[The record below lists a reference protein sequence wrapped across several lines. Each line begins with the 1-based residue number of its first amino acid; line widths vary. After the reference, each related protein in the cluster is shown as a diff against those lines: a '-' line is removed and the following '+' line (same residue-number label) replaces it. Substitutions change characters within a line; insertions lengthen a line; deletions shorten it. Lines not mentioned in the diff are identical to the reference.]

1 MLLREDSHMAEKLGH
16 PIKVLHV
23 VTRMNTGGVAV
34 LLDDLMSSFDPRLVE
49 ATLITGSCDETEED
63 YLSVHKSKYRLIR
76 VACLQKKFNL
86 QKDIQA
92 FLEIR
97 RLIKSLH
104 TDVVHTHTSKAGFL
118 GRLAASTM
126 KSKPVRI
133 HTFHGHLLTGY
144 FSSWKTKLVYT
155 IEKFLEIFTD
165 SFVAMGSQVRNDL
178 ESIGLGKR
186 AKFNV
191 FFPGLPRRFFEP
203 KPIARQELGLKENG
217 TYILFVGRMTA
228 IKRPDRLL
236 DSIKELVKRKVDI
249 QVLAAGDGELLAGLR
264 DQAAEADLPITFLGW
279 RSDIPKLIAASDIA
293 ILTSDNEAVPL
304 TLIEASMA
312 GLPLVSTNV
321 GSVSD
326 VLVNDL
332 NGYLVDS
339 EPAALADALQK
350 LAIDPVLR
358 EIMGK
363 AGRERATR
371 YFSLEKMC
379 ADHTELYQL
388 LHR

>member
-1 MLLREDSHMAEKLGH
+1 MAEKPSR

-34 LLDDLMSSFDPRLVE
+34 LLDDLMSTFNPLLVE
-49 ATLITGSCDETEED
+49 ATLLSGSCDETEED
-63 YLSVHKSKYRLIR
+63 YLSIHKAKYRLIR
-76 VACLQKKFNL
+76 VAHLQKKFNL
-86 QKDIQA
+86 QRDLQA
-92 FLEIR
+92 FFEIR
-97 RLIKSLH
+97 RTIRTLEI
-104 TDVVHTHTSKAGFL
+104 DVVHTHTSKAGL
-118 GRLAASTM
+118 IGRLAASTV
-126 KSKPVRI
+126 KPKPVRV

-144 FSSWKTKLVYT
+144 FSSWKTKLVYS
-155 IEKFLEIFTD
+155 IEKFLELFTD
-165 SFVAMGSQVRNDL
+165 AFVAMGSQVRKDL

-186 AKFNV
+186 ANFRV
-191 FFPGLPRRFFEP
+191 FFPGLPSRVFEP
-203 KPIARQELGLKENG
+203 KTIARRELGLSENE
-217 TYILFVGRMTA
+217 TYILYVGRMTA

-236 DSIKELVKRKVDI
+236 DAIEELVMRKVDI
-249 QVLAAGDGELLAGLR
+249 QVLAAGDGELLSGLR
-264 DQAAEADLPITFLGW
+264 DRATYAGLPITFLGW

-312 GLPLVSTNV
+312 GVPLVSTNV

-326 VLVNDL
+326 VLVNEV
-332 NGYLVDS
+332 NGYLADS
-339 EPAALADALQK
+339 EPAALADAVQK

-358 EIMGK
+358 GIMGD

-379 ADHTELYQL
+379 ADHTELYQR

>member
-1 MLLREDSHMAEKLGH
+1 MAEKLVR

-49 ATLITGSCDETEED
+49 ATLLTGSCDETEED
-63 YLSVHKSKYRLIR
+63 YLSVRKQNYRLVR
-76 VACLQKKFNL
+76 VACLQKKFNP

-97 RLIKSLH
+97 RLIKSFH
-104 TDVVHTHTSKAGFL
+104 IDVVHTHTSKAGFL
-118 GRLAASTM
+118 GRLAASTV
-126 KSKPVRI
+126 KPKPVRV

-144 FSSWKTKLVYT
+144 FSSWKTKVVYS

-191 FFPGLPRRFFEP
+191 FFPGLPSRVFEP

-228 IKRPDRLL
+228 IKRPERLL
-236 DSIKELVKRKVDI
+236 DSIEELVNRKVNV

-264 DQAAEADLPITFLGW
+264 DQAAQADLPITFLGW

-339 EPAALADALQK
+339 EPAALADAVQK

-358 EIMGK
+358 GIMGG

-379 ADHTELYQL
+379 ADHTELYQH

>member
-1 MLLREDSHMAEKLGH
+1 MAKQPGR
-16 PIKVLHV
+16 PIKVLHI

-34 LLDDLMSSFDPRLVE
+34 LLDDLMSSFDSHLVD
-49 ATLITGSCDETEED
+49 ATLVTGSCDESEED
-63 YLSVHKSKYRLIR
+63 YLSTRKPDYRLIR
-76 VACLQKKFNL
+76 IAYLQKRFSL
-86 QKDIQA
+86 QKDIKA
-92 FLEIR
+92 FFEIR
-97 RLIKSLH
+97 RTIRSLKI
-104 TDVVHTHTSKAGFL
+104 DVVHTHTSKAGL
-118 GRLAASTM
+118 IGRLAASTVRP
-126 KSKPVRI
+126 KPMRV

-144 FSSWKTKLVYT
+144 FSSWKTKLIYS
-155 IEKFLEIFTD
+155 IEKFLELFTD
-165 SFVAMGSQVRNDL
+165 DFVAMGSQVKKDL

-186 AKFNV
+186 VNFSV
-191 FFPGLPRRFFEP
+191 FFPGLPSRVFE
-203 KPIARQELGLKENG
+203 KKSIARTDLGLSENE

-236 DSIKELVKRKVDI
+236 DSIEELVKRKVDI
-249 QVLAAGDGELLAGLR
+249 RVLAAGDGELLPGLR
-264 DQAAEADLPITFLGW
+264 DRAVGASLPITFLGW

-312 GLPLVSTNV
+312 GVPLVSTNV

-326 VLVNDL
+326 VLINDL

-363 AGRERATR
+363 AGRERTSR

-379 ADHTELYQL
+379 EDHTELYQL

>member
-1 MLLREDSHMAEKLGH
+1 MLLREDNHMAEKLGR
-16 PIKVLHV
+16 PVKVLHV

-49 ATLITGSCDETEED
+49 ATLLTGSCDETEED
-63 YLSVHKSKYRLIR
+63 YLSVRKQSYRLIR
-76 VACLQKKFNL
+76 VACLQKKFNP

-97 RLIKSLH
+97 RLIKSLYI
-104 TDVVHTHTSKAGFL
+104 DVVHTHTSKAGFL
-118 GRLAASTM
+118 GRLAASTV
-126 KSKPVRI
+126 KPRSVRV

-144 FSSWKTKLVYT
+144 FSSWKTRLVYS
-155 IEKFLEIFTD
+155 IEKFLELFTD
-165 SFVAMGSQVRNDL
+165 SFVAMGSQVRKDL

-186 AKFNV
+186 AKFKV
-191 FFPGLPRRFFEP
+191 FFPGLPSRVFEP
-203 KPIARQELGLKENG
+203 KLIARKELGFAENG
-217 TYILFVGRMTA
+217 TYVLFVGRMTA

-236 DSIKELVKRKVDI
+236 DSIKELVERKVDI
-249 QVLAAGDGELLAGLR
+249 QVLAAGDGELLASLR
-264 DQAAEADLPITFLGW
+264 DRAVQEDLPIVFLGW
-279 RSDIPKLIAASDIA
+279 RSDISKLISASDIA

-363 AGRERATR
+363 AGRERTSR

>member
-1 MLLREDSHMAEKLGH
+1 MAEKLGR
-16 PIKVLHV
+16 PVKVLHV

-49 ATLITGSCDETEED
+49 ATLLTGSCDETEED
-63 YLSVHKSKYRLIR
+63 YLSVRKQSYRLIR
-76 VACLQKKFNL
+76 VACLQKKFNP

-97 RLIKSLH
+97 RLIKSLYI
-104 TDVVHTHTSKAGFL
+104 DVVHTHTSKAGFL
-118 GRLAASTM
+118 GRLAASTV
-126 KSKPVRI
+126 KPRSVRV

-144 FSSWKTKLVYT
+144 FSSWKTRLVYS
-155 IEKFLEIFTD
+155 IEKFLELFTD
-165 SFVAMGSQVRNDL
+165 SFVAMGSQVRKDL

-186 AKFNV
+186 AKFKV
-191 FFPGLPRRFFEP
+191 FFPGLPSRVFEP
-203 KPIARQELGLKENG
+203 KLIARKELGFAENG
-217 TYILFVGRMTA
+217 TYVLFVGRMTA

-236 DSIKELVKRKVDI
+236 DSIKELVERKVDI
-249 QVLAAGDGELLAGLR
+249 QVLAAGDGELLASLR
-264 DQAAEADLPITFLGW
+264 DRAVQEDLPIVFLGW
-279 RSDIPKLIAASDIA
+279 RSDISKLISASDIA

-363 AGRERATR
+363 AGRERASR

>member
-1 MLLREDSHMAEKLGH
+1 MAEKLGR
-16 PIKVLHV
+16 PIKVLHI

-34 LLDDLMSSFDPRLVE
+34 LLDDLMSSFDPLLVE

-63 YLSVHKSKYRLIR
+63 YLSIRKPSYPLIR
-76 VACLQKKFNL
+76 VASLQKEFNL
-86 QKDIQA
+86 KKDLQA
-92 FLEIR
+92 FFEIR
-97 RLIKSLH
+97 RLIKSLGV
-104 TDVVHTHTSKAGFL
+104 DVVHTHTSKAGL
-118 GRLAASTM
+118 IGRLAASTV
-126 KSKPVRI
+126 KPKPMRA

-144 FSSWKTKLVYT
+144 FSTWKTKLVYL
-155 IEKFLEIFTD
+155 IEKFLELFTD
-165 SFVAMGSQVRNDL
+165 AFVAMGTQVSNDL
-178 ESIGLGKR
+178 KSVGLGKR
-186 AKFNV
+186 VKFRV
-191 FFPGLPRRFFEP
+191 FFPGLSSKVFKSKTVVR
-203 KPIARQELGLKENG
+203 KELALEENE

-236 DSIKELVKRKVDI
+236 DSIDELVKRKVKI
-249 QVLAAGDGELLAGLR
+249 RVLAAGDGELLDALR
-264 DQAAEADLPITFLGW
+264 ERATRSGLPITFLGW
-279 RSDIPKLIAASDIA
+279 RSDIQNLIAASDIA
-293 ILTSDNEAVPL
+293 VLTSDNEAVPL

-326 VLVNDL
+326 VLVNEV

-358 EIMGK
+358 RIMGD
-363 AGRERATR
+363 AGRERTSR

>member
-1 MLLREDSHMAEKLGH
+1 MAEKPGR

-34 LLDDLMSSFDPRLVE
+34 LLDDLMSCFDPHLVE

-63 YLSVHKSKYRLIR
+63 YLSIREPSYRFIR
-76 VACLQKKFNL
+76 VVHLQKKFNL
-86 QKDIQA
+86 QRDLQA
-92 FLEIR
+92 FFEIR
-97 RLIKSLH
+97 RSIRSLKI
-104 TDVVHTHTSKAGFL
+104 DVVHTHTSKAGL
-118 GRLAASTM
+118 IGRLAASTV
-126 KSKPVRI
+126 KPKPVRV

-144 FSSWKTKLVYT
+144 FSSWKTKLVYS
-155 IEKFLEIFTD
+155 IERFLELFTD
-165 SFVAMGSQVRNDL
+165 AFVAMGSQVKKDL
-178 ESIGLGKR
+178 ESVGLGMR
-186 AKFNV
+186 INFSV
-191 FFPGLPRRFFEP
+191 FFPGLPSRVFEP
-203 KPIARQELGLKENG
+203 KTQARRELALSENE

-236 DSIKELVKRKVDI
+236 DSIEELVERKVDI
-249 QVLAAGDGELLAGLR
+249 QVLAAGDGELLEGLR
-264 DQAAEADLPITFLGW
+264 DRAASAGLPITFLGW
-279 RSDIPKLIAASDIA
+279 RSDIPELIAASDIA

-326 VLVNDL
+326 VLVNEV

-358 EIMGK
+358 QIMGD
-363 AGRERATR
+363 AGRERTSR
-371 YFSLEKMC
+371 YLSLEKIC
-379 ADHTELYQL
+379 TDNTELYQL

>member
-1 MLLREDSHMAEKLGH
+1 MAEKLGR

-34 LLDDLMSSFDPRLVE
+34 LLDDLMSSLDPRLVE
-49 ATLITGSCDETEED
+49 ATLLTGSCDETEED
-63 YLSVHKSKYRLIR
+63 YLSVRKQSYRLIR
-76 VACLQKKFNL
+76 VASLQKKFNL

-97 RLIKSLH
+97 RLIESLH
-104 TDVVHTHTSKAGFL
+104 IDVVHTHTSKAGFL
-118 GRLAASTM
+118 GRLAASTV
-126 KSKPVRI
+126 KPKPVRV

-144 FSSWKTKLVYT
+144 FSTWKTKVVYS

-186 AKFNV
+186 VKFNV
-191 FFPGLPRRFFEP
+191 FFPGLPSRVFEP
-203 KPIARQELGLKENG
+203 KSTARQELGLEEIG
-217 TYILFVGRMTA
+217 TYVLFVGRMTA

-236 DSIKELVKRKVDI
+236 DSIIELVKRKVDI

-264 DQAAEADLPITFLGW
+264 AQAAEADLPITFLGW

-379 ADHTELYQL
+379 ADHTELYKL

>member
-1 MLLREDSHMAEKLGH
+1 MAEKLGR

-34 LLDDLMSSFDPRLVE
+34 LLDDLMSSFDPHLIE
-49 ATLITGSCDETEED
+49 ATLLTGACDKTEED
-63 YLSVHKSKYRLIR
+63 YLSFHKPTYRLAR
-76 VACLQKKFNL
+76 VACLRKKFNP

-92 FLEIR
+92 FIEIR
-97 RLIKSLH
+97 RSIRNLEI
-104 TDVVHTHTSKAGFL
+104 DVVHTHTSKAGL
-118 GRLAASTM
+118 IGRLAASTVNP
-126 KSKPVRI
+126 KPVRV

-144 FSSWKTKLVYT
+144 FSSWKTKLVYS
-155 IEKFLEIFTD
+155 IEKFLELFTD
-165 SFVAMGSQVRNDL
+165 AFVAMGSQVRKDL

-186 AKFNV
+186 VNFRV
-191 FFPGLPRRFFEP
+191 FFPGLPNRVFEP
-203 KPIARQELGLKENG
+203 KTIARRELGLSENK

-236 DSIKELVKRKVDI
+236 DSIEELVKRKVNI

-264 DQAAEADLPITFLGW
+264 DRAAGVGLPITFLGW

-312 GLPLVSTNV
+312 GVPLVSTNV

-332 NGYLVDS
+332 NGYLVDT
-339 EPAALADALQK
+339 EPAALADALQR

-358 EIMGK
+358 QIMGT
-363 AGRERATR
+363 AGRERAVR
-371 YFSLEKMC
+371 YFSLEKMSQ
-379 ADHTELYQL
+379 DHTELYQL

>member
-1 MLLREDSHMAEKLGH
+1 MAEKSGR

-34 LLDDLMSSFDPRLVE
+34 LLDDLMSSFDPQIVE
-49 ATLITGSCDETEED
+49 ATLLTGSCDESEED
-63 YLSVHKSKYRLIR
+63 YLSIHKPGYRLIR
-76 VACLQKKFNL
+76 VARLQKKFNL
-86 QKDIQA
+86 LKDVLA
-92 FLEIR
+92 FFEIR
-97 RLIKSLH
+97 RLIKSLNV
-104 TDVVHTHTSKAGFL
+104 DVVHTHTSKAGIL
-118 GRLAASTM
+118 GRLAASTV
-126 KSKPVRI
+126 KAKPIRV

-144 FSSWKTKLVYT
+144 FSMWRTNLIYS
-155 IEKFLEIFTD
+155 IEKFLEGFTD
-165 SFVAMGSQVRNDL
+165 SFVAMGGQVKKDL
-178 ESIGLGKR
+178 NSIGLGER
-186 AKFNV
+186 VKFNV
-191 FFPGLPRRFFEP
+191 FFPGLPSKVFIS
-203 KPIARQELGLKENG
+203 KSIARKELGLEENE
-217 TYILFVGRMTA
+217 TYILFVGRMVA

-236 DSIKELVKRKVDI
+236 DSIEELVKRKVHI
-249 QVLAAGDGELLAGLR
+249 HVLAAGDGELLAALR
-264 DQAAEADLPITFLGW
+264 ERAKRSGLPITFLGW
-279 RSDIPKLIAASDIA
+279 RSDIPNLIAASDIA
-293 ILTSDNEAVPL
+293 LLTSDNEAVPL

-326 VLVNDL
+326 VLVNEV

-339 EPAALADALQK
+339 EPATLADALQK

-363 AGRERATR
+363 AGRERASR

>member
-1 MLLREDSHMAEKLGH
+1 MAEKLGH
-16 PIKVLHV
+16 PIKVLHI

-34 LLDDLMSSFDPRLVE
+34 LLDDLMSSFDPLLVE

-63 YLSVHKSKYRLIR
+63 YLSIRKPSYPLIR
-76 VACLQKKFNL
+76 VASLQKEFNL
-86 QKDIQA
+86 KKDLQA
-92 FLEIR
+92 FFEIR
-97 RLIKSLH
+97 RLIKSLSV
-104 TDVVHTHTSKAGFL
+104 DVVHTHTSKAGL
-118 GRLAASTM
+118 IGRLAASTV
-126 KSKPVRI
+126 KPKPMRV

-144 FSSWKTKLVYT
+144 FSTWKTKLVYL
-155 IEKFLEIFTD
+155 IEKFLELFTD
-165 SFVAMGSQVRNDL
+165 AFVAMGTQVSNDL
-178 ESIGLGKR
+178 KSVGLGKR
-186 AKFNV
+186 VKFRV
-191 FFPGLPRRFFEP
+191 FFPGLSSKVFKSKTVVR
-203 KPIARQELGLKENG
+203 KELALEENE

-236 DSIKELVKRKVDI
+236 DSIDELVKRKVKI
-249 QVLAAGDGELLAGLR
+249 RVLAAGDGELLDALR
-264 DQAAEADLPITFLGW
+264 ERATRSELPITFLGW
-279 RSDIPKLIAASDIA
+279 RSDIQNLIAASDIA
-293 ILTSDNEAVPL
+293 VLTSDNEAVPL

-326 VLVNDL
+326 VLVNEV

-358 EIMGK
+358 QIMGD
-363 AGRERATR
+363 AGRERTSR

>member
-1 MLLREDSHMAEKLGH
+1 MAEKWGR

-34 LLDDLMSSFDPRLVE
+34 LLDDLMSSFDPHCIE
-49 ATLITGSCDETEED
+49 ATLVAGSCDETEED
-63 YLSVHKSKYRLIR
+63 YPSTKKLSYRLIR

-86 QKDIQA
+86 KRDIQA

-97 RLIKSLH
+97 RLIKSLQV
-104 TDVVHTHTSKAGFL
+104 DVVHTHTSKAGVL
-118 GRLAASTM
+118 GRFAASTV
-126 KSKPVRI
+126 KPKPMRV

-144 FSSWKTKLVYT
+144 FSSWKTKLVYS
-155 IEKFLEIFTD
+155 IERLFELFTD

-178 ESIGLGKR
+178 ELIGLGKR

-191 FFPGLPRRFFEP
+191 FFPGLPSKVFEP
-203 KPIARQELGLKENG
+203 KSIARQELGLTENG

-249 QVLAAGDGELLAGLR
+249 QVLAAGDGELLADLR
-264 DQAAEADLPITFLGW
+264 DQSAEADLPIAFLGW
-279 RSDIPKLIAASDIA
+279 RSDIPRLIAASDIA

-312 GLPLVSTNV
+312 GVPLVSTNV

-326 VLVNDL
+326 VLVHEV

-339 EPAALADALQK
+339 EPGALADAVQK

>member
-1 MLLREDSHMAEKLGH
+1 MAEKLGR

-49 ATLITGSCDETEED
+49 ATLLTGSCDETEED
-63 YLSVHKSKYRLIR
+63 YLSVRKQSYRLIR

-86 QKDIQA
+86 QKDFQA

-97 RLIKSLH
+97 RSITSLDI
-104 TDVVHTHTSKAGFL
+104 DVVHTHTSKAGFL
-118 GRLAASTM
+118 GRLAASTV
-126 KSKPVRI
+126 KPRPVRV

-144 FSSWKTKLVYT
+144 FSSWKTKLVYS
-155 IEKFLEIFTD
+155 IEKFLELFTD
-165 SFVAMGSQVRNDL
+165 SFVAMGSQVRKDL

-186 AKFNV
+186 AKFKV
-191 FFPGLPRRFFEP
+191 FFPGLPSRVFEP
-203 KPIARQELGLKENG
+203 KSIARQEIGLKENG

-236 DSIKELVKRKVDI
+236 DAIKELVKRKVDI

-279 RSDIPKLIAASDIA
+279 RSDIPKLIAVSDIA

-363 AGRERATR
+363 AGRERASR

-379 ADHTELYQL
+379 SDHTELYQL

>member
-1 MLLREDSHMAEKLGH
+1 MAESRDR

-34 LLDDLMSSFDPRLVE
+34 LLDDLMSSFDVHLVE
-49 ATLITGSCDETEED
+49 ATLVTGFCDETEED
-63 YLSVHKSKYRLIR
+63 YLEIRKPSYRLIR
-76 VACLQKKFNL
+76 LACLQKKFNL
-86 QKDIQA
+86 KKDFQA
-92 FLEIR
+92 FFEIR
-97 RLIKSLH
+97 RLIISLEI
-104 TDVVHTHTSKAGFL
+104 DVVHTHTSMAGLL
-118 GRLAASTM
+118 GRLAASTV
-126 KSKPVRI
+126 KPKPLRV

-144 FSSWKTKLVYT
+144 FSSWKTKFVYS
-155 IEKFLEIFTD
+155 IEKFLELFTD
-165 SFVAMGSQVRNDL
+165 SFVAMGSQVKNDL
-178 ESIGLGKR
+178 ESIGLGK
-186 AKFNV
+186 KVSFNV
-191 FFPGLPRRFFEP
+191 FFPGLPSRVFET
-203 KPIARQELGLKENG
+203 KSIARKELALAESA
-217 TYILFVGRMTA
+217 TYILFVGRMTG

-236 DSIKELVKRKVDI
+236 DAIEELANRKVNI
-249 QVLAAGDGELLAGLR
+249 KVLAAGDGELLSALR
-264 DQAAEADLPITFLGW
+264 ERASKANLPIAFLGW
-279 RSDIPKLIAASDIA
+279 RSDIPTLIAASDIA

-326 VLVNDL
+326 VVKHEV

-363 AGRERATR
+363 AGRERAVR

-379 ADHTELYQL
+379 ADHTDLYQL

>member
-1 MLLREDSHMAEKLGH
+1 MAEKLGH

-63 YLSVHKSKYRLIR
+63 YLSVHKPSYRLIR
-76 VACLQKKFNL
+76 VARLQKKFNL
-86 QKDIQA
+86 HNDIQA

-104 TDVVHTHTSKAGFL
+104 IDVVHTHTSKAGFL

-126 KSKPVRI
+126 KPKPVRI

-191 FFPGLPRRFFEP
+191 FFPGLPSRVFEP
-203 KPIARQELGLKENG
+203 KSIARQEIGLKENG

-236 DSIKELVKRKVDI
+236 DSIKELVKRKVDL

-332 NGYLVDS
+332 NGYLVDT
-339 EPAALADALQK
+339 EPVALADALQK

-358 EIMGK
+358 QIMGD
-363 AGRERATR
+363 AGRERTSR

-379 ADHTELYQL
+379 SDHTELYQL

>member
-1 MLLREDSHMAEKLGH
+1 
-16 PIKVLHV
+16 
-23 VTRMNTGGVAV
+23 
-34 LLDDLMSSFDPRLVE
+34 
-49 ATLITGSCDETEED
+49 
-63 YLSVHKSKYRLIR
+63 
-76 VACLQKKFNL
+76 
-86 QKDIQA
+86 
-92 FLEIR
+92 
-97 RLIKSLH
+97 
-104 TDVVHTHTSKAGFL
+104 
-118 GRLAASTM
+118 M
-126 KSKPVRI
+126 KSKPVRV

-155 IEKFLEIFTD
+155 IEKFLELFTD

-186 AKFNV
+186 AEFNV
-191 FFPGLPRRFFEP
+191 FFPGLPSRFFEP
-203 KPIARQELGLKENG
+203 KPIARQGLGLKENG
-217 TYILFVGRMTA
+217 TYILFVGRMTE

-326 VLVNDL
+326 VLINDL

-363 AGRERATR
+363 AGRERASR

>member
-1 MLLREDSHMAEKLGH
+1 MAEKLGR

-34 LLDDLMSSFDPRLVE
+34 LLDDLMTSFDPRLVE

-63 YLSVHKSKYRLIR
+63 YLFVRKPNYRLIR
-76 VACLQKKFNL
+76 VTYLRKKFNL

-97 RLIKSLH
+97 RLIKSIQI
-104 TDVVHTHTSKAGFL
+104 DVIHTHTSKAGLL
-118 GRLAASTM
+118 GRLAASTVHPR
-126 KSKPVRI
+126 PVRV

-144 FSSWKTKLVYT
+144 FSSWKTKLVYS
-155 IEKFLEIFTD
+155 IEKFLELFTD
-165 SFVAMGSQVRNDL
+165 SFVAMGSQVRHDL
-178 ESIGLGKR
+178 ESIGLGRR

-191 FFPGLPRRFFEP
+191 FFPGLPSRVFEP
-203 KPIARQELGLKENG
+203 KSIARKGLGLEEKV
-217 TYILFVGRMTA
+217 TYVLFVGRMTA

-236 DSIKELVKRKVDI
+236 DSIKDLVGRKVDI

-264 DQAAEADLPITFLGW
+264 DQVAEADLPITFLGW
-279 RSDIPKLIAASDIA
+279 RSDISKLIAASDIA

-326 VLVNDL
+326 VLIDNL

>member
-1 MLLREDSHMAEKLGH
+1 
-16 PIKVLHV
+16 
-23 VTRMNTGGVAV
+23 MNTGGVAV
-34 LLDDLMSSFDPRLVE
+34 LLDDLMSSFDSHLVD
-49 ATLITGSCDETEED
+49 ATLVTGSCDESEED
-63 YLSVHKSKYRLIR
+63 YLSTRKPDYRLIR
-76 VACLQKKFNL
+76 SAYLQKRFSL
-86 QKDIQA
+86 QKDIKA
-92 FLEIR
+92 FFEIR
-97 RLIKSLH
+97 RTIRSLKI
-104 TDVVHTHTSKAGFL
+104 DVVHTHTSKAGL
-118 GRLAASTM
+118 IGRLAASTVRP
-126 KSKPVRI
+126 KPMRV

-144 FSSWKTKLVYT
+144 FSSWKTKLIYS
-155 IEKFLEIFTD
+155 IEKFLELFTD
-165 SFVAMGSQVRNDL
+165 DFVAMGSQVKKDL

-186 AKFNV
+186 VNFSV
-191 FFPGLPRRFFEP
+191 FFPGLPSRVFE
-203 KPIARQELGLKENG
+203 KKSIARTDLGLSENE

-236 DSIKELVKRKVDI
+236 DSIEELVKRKVDI
-249 QVLAAGDGELLAGLR
+249 RVLAAGDGELLPGLR
-264 DQAAEADLPITFLGW
+264 DRAVGASLPITFLGW

-293 ILTSDNEAVPL
+293 ILTSDNEAAPL

-312 GLPLVSTNV
+312 GVPLVSTNV

-326 VLVNDL
+326 VLINDL

-363 AGRERATR
+363 AGRERTSR

>member
-1 MLLREDSHMAEKLGH
+1 MAKQPGR

-34 LLDDLMSSFDPRLVE
+34 LLDDLMSSFDSHLVD
-49 ATLITGSCDETEED
+49 ATLVTGSCDESEED
-63 YLSVHKSKYRLIR
+63 YLSTRKPGYRLIR
-76 VACLQKKFNL
+76 IAYLQKKFSL
-86 QKDIQA
+86 QKDIKA
-92 FLEIR
+92 FFEIR
-97 RLIKSLH
+97 RTIRSLKI
-104 TDVVHTHTSKAGFL
+104 DVVHTHTSKAGL
-118 GRLAASTM
+118 IGRLAASTVRP
-126 KSKPVRI
+126 KPMRV

-144 FSSWKTKLVYT
+144 FSSWKTKLIYS
-155 IEKFLEIFTD
+155 IEKFFELFTD
-165 SFVAMGSQVRNDL
+165 DFVAMGSQVKKDL

-186 AKFNV
+186 VNFSV
-191 FFPGLPRRFFEP
+191 FFPGLPSRVFE
-203 KPIARQELGLKENG
+203 KKSIARTDLGLSENE

-236 DSIKELVKRKVDI
+236 DSIEELVKRKVDI
-249 QVLAAGDGELLAGLR
+249 RVLAAGDGELLPGLR
-264 DQAAEADLPITFLGW
+264 DRAIGASLPITFLGW
-279 RSDIPKLIAASDIA
+279 RSDIPKLITASDIA

-312 GLPLVSTNV
+312 GVPLVSTNV

-326 VLVNDL
+326 VLINDL

-363 AGRERATR
+363 AGRERTSR

>member
-1 MLLREDSHMAEKLGH
+1 MAEKLGR

-34 LLDDLMSSFDPRLVE
+34 LLDDLMSSFNPHLVE
-49 ATLITGSCDETEED
+49 ATLLTGSCDETEED
-63 YLSVHKSKYRLIR
+63 YLSIHKARYRLIR
-76 VACLQKKFNL
+76 VAHLQKKISL
-86 QKDIQA
+86 QRDLQA
-92 FLEIR
+92 FFEIR
-97 RLIKSLH
+97 RLIRNFNI
-104 TDVVHTHTSKAGFL
+104 DVVHTHTSKAGL
-118 GRLAASTM
+118 IGRLAASTV
-126 KSKPVRI
+126 KPKPVRV

-144 FSSWKTKLVYT
+144 FSSWKTKLVYS
-155 IEKFLEIFTD
+155 IEKFLELFTD
-165 SFVAMGSQVRNDL
+165 AFVAMGSQVRKDL
-178 ESIGLGKR
+178 ESIGLGKKAR
-186 AKFNV
+186 FSV
-191 FFPGLPRRFFEP
+191 FFPGLPSRVFEP
-203 KPIARQELGLKENG
+203 ITIARRELGLSENE
-217 TYILFVGRMTA
+217 TYILYVGRMTA

-236 DSIKELVKRKVDI
+236 DAIEELVMRKVDI

-264 DQAAEADLPITFLGW
+264 DRAAGACLPITFLGW

-312 GLPLVSTNV
+312 GVPLVSTNV

-332 NGYLVDS
+332 NGYLVNS

-358 EIMGK
+358 GIMGG

-379 ADHTELYQL
+379 ADHTELYQH

>member
-1 MLLREDSHMAEKLGH
+1 MAEKLRR

-34 LLDDLMSSFDPRLVE
+34 LLDDLMSSFDPQLVE
-49 ATLITGSCDETEED
+49 ATLLTGSCDESEED
-63 YLSVHKSKYRLIR
+63 YLSIHKPSYLLIR
-76 VACLQKKFNL
+76 VAHLQKKFNL
-86 QKDIQA
+86 QRDLQA
-92 FLEIR
+92 FFEIR
-97 RLIKSLH
+97 RSIRNLEI
-104 TDVVHTHTSKAGFL
+104 DVVHTHTSKAGL
-118 GRLAASTM
+118 IGRLAASTV
-126 KSKPVRI
+126 KPKPVRV

-144 FSSWKTKLVYT
+144 FSSWKTKLVYL
-155 IEKFLEIFTD
+155 IEKFLELFTD
-165 SFVAMGSQVRNDL
+165 SFVAMGSQVRKDL

-186 AKFNV
+186 VNFTV
-191 FFPGLPRRFFEP
+191 FFPGLPSRIFEP
-203 KPIARQELGLKENG
+203 KTIARRELGLSENE

-236 DSIKELVKRKVDI
+236 DSIEELVKRKVDI

-264 DQAAEADLPITFLGW
+264 DRATGAGLPITFLGW

-312 GLPLVSTNV
+312 GVPLVSTNV

-339 EPAALADALQK
+339 DPAALADALQK

-358 EIMGK
+358 GIMGT
-363 AGRERATR
+363 AGRERAVR
-371 YFSLEKMC
+371 YFSLEKMSQ
-379 ADHTELYQL
+379 DHTELYQL

>member
-1 MLLREDSHMAEKLGH
+1 MAENLGR

-34 LLDDLMSSFDPRLVE
+34 LLDDLMSSFNPHLIE
-49 ATLITGSCDETEED
+49 ATLLTGSCDETEED
-63 YLSVHKSKYRLIR
+63 YLSIRKPSYRLIR
-76 VACLQKKFNL
+76 VARLQKKFNPK
-86 QKDIQA
+86 KDLQA
-92 FLEIR
+92 FFEIR
-97 RLIKSLH
+97 RSIKSLRI
-104 TDVVHTHTSKAGFL
+104 DVVHTHTSKAGLL
-118 GRLAASTM
+118 GRLAASTV
-126 KSKPVRI
+126 KPKPVRV

-144 FSSWKTKLVYT
+144 FSSWKTKLVYS
-155 IEKFLEIFTD
+155 IEKFLELFTD
-165 SFVAMGSQVRNDL
+165 SFVAMGSQVCNDL
-178 ESIGLGKR
+178 KSIGLGKR
-186 AKFNV
+186 VNFKV
-191 FFPGLPRRFFEP
+191 FFPGLPSRAFES
-203 KPIARQELGLKENG
+203 KLVVRKEIALEENQ
-217 TYILFVGRMTA
+217 TYILFVGRMTS

-236 DSIKELVKRKVDI
+236 DAIDELVKRKVNVR
-249 QVLAAGDGELLAGLR
+249 VLAAGDGELLADLR
-264 DQAAEADLPITFLGW
+264 DRASKEDLPITFLGW

-293 ILTSDNEAVPL
+293 VLTSDNEAVPL

-358 EIMGK
+358 EIMGE

-379 ADHTELYQL
+379 SDHTELYQV

>member
-1 MLLREDSHMAEKLGH
+1 
-16 PIKVLHV
+16 
-23 VTRMNTGGVAV
+23 MNTGGVAV
-34 LLDDLMSSFDPRLVE
+34 LLDDLLSSFNPHLIE
-49 ATLITGSCDETEED
+49 ATLLTGSCDETEED
-63 YLSVHKSKYRLIR
+63 YLSIHKPNYRLIR
-76 VACLQKKFNL
+76 VTHLQKKFSL
-86 QKDIQA
+86 KKDLQA
-92 FLEIR
+92 FFEIR
-97 RLIKSLH
+97 RSIINLH
-104 TDVVHTHTSKAGFL
+104 VDVVHTHTSKAGLL
-118 GRLAASTM
+118 GRLAASTV
-126 KSKPVRI
+126 KPRPFRV

-144 FSSWKTKLVYT
+144 FSSWKTKLVYS
-155 IEKFLEIFTD
+155 IEKFLERFTD
-165 SFVAMGSQVRNDL
+165 SFVAMGSQVRMDL
-178 ESIGLGKR
+178 EAIGLGRR
-186 AKFNV
+186 ASFNV
-191 FFPGLPRRFFEP
+191 FLPGLPSRVFEM
-203 KPIARQELGLKENG
+203 KAVVRKELALKENE

-228 IKRPDRLL
+228 IKRPDRFI
-236 DSIKELVKRKVDI
+236 DSIGELVKRKVDI
-249 QVLAAGDGELLAGLR
+249 RVLAAGDGELLDGLR
-264 DQAAEADLPITFLGW
+264 DRANEKGLPITFLGW

-293 ILTSDNEAVPL
+293 VLTSDNEAVPL

-326 VLVNDL
+326 VLVNGL

-363 AGRERATR
+363 AGRERTSR

>member
-1 MLLREDSHMAEKLGH
+1 MAENLGR

-34 LLDDLMSSFDPRLVE
+34 LLDDLMTSFNPHLIE
-49 ATLITGSCDETEED
+49 ATLLTGSCDETEED
-63 YLSVHKSKYRLIR
+63 YLSIRKPTYQLIR
-76 VACLQKKFNL
+76 VAHLQKKFNL
-86 QKDIQA
+86 QRDLEA
-92 FLEIR
+92 FFEIR
-97 RLIKSLH
+97 RTIRNLEI
-104 TDVVHTHTSKAGFL
+104 DVVHTHTSKAGL
-118 GRLAASTM
+118 IGRLAASTV
-126 KSKPVRI
+126 KPKPVRV

-144 FSSWKTKLVYT
+144 FSSWKTKLVYS
-155 IEKFLEIFTD
+155 IEKFLELFTGA
-165 SFVAMGSQVRNDL
+165 FVAMGSQVKKDL
-178 ESIGLGKR
+178 DSIGLGKR
-186 AKFNV
+186 VNFSV
-191 FFPGLPRRFFEP
+191 FFPGLPSRVFEP
-203 KPIARQELGLKENG
+203 KTIARRELGLSENE

-236 DSIKELVKRKVDI
+236 DSLEELVRRKVDI

-264 DQAAEADLPITFLGW
+264 DRATGVGLPITFLGW

-339 EPAALADALQK
+339 EPIALADALEK
-350 LAIDPVLR
+350 LIIDPVLR
-358 EIMGK
+358 QIMGA
-363 AGRERATR
+363 AGRERAVR
-371 YFSLEKMC
+371 YFSLEKMSQ
-379 ADHTELYQL
+379 DHTALYQL

>member
-1 MLLREDSHMAEKLGH
+1 MAEKLGR

-34 LLDDLMSSFDPRLVE
+34 LLDDLMSSFDPSKVD

-63 YLSVHKSKYRLIR
+63 YLSSRKQKYRLSR
-76 VACLQKKFNL
+76 VIGLQKKFNL
-86 QKDIQA
+86 KKDILA
-92 FLEIR
+92 FFKIR
-97 RLIKSLH
+97 QLIKSLNA
-104 TDVVHTHTSKAGFL
+104 DVVHTHTSKAGLL
-118 GRLAASTM
+118 GRLAASTVRPR
-126 KSKPVRI
+126 PVRV

-144 FSSWKTKLVYT
+144 FSSWKTKLVYSV
-155 IEKFLEIFTD
+155 EKFLELFTD

-178 ESIGLGKR
+178 ESIGLGRR

-191 FFPGLPRRFFEP
+191 FFPGLPSRVFEP
-203 KPIARQELGLKENG
+203 KSVARKELGLIEVG
-217 TYILFVGRMTA
+217 TYVLFVGRMTS

-236 DSIKELVKRKVDI
+236 DSIDELVKRKVEI
-249 QVLAAGDGELLAGLR
+249 QVLAAGDGELLPALR
-264 DQAAEADLPITFLGW
+264 DRASKENLPVTFLGW

-293 ILTSDNEAVPL
+293 VLTSDNEAVPL

-312 GLPLVSTNV
+312 GVPLVSTNV

-339 EPAALADALQK
+339 EPAAVADALQK

>member
-1 MLLREDSHMAEKLGH
+1 MLLREDNHMAEKLGR
-16 PIKVLHV
+16 PVKVLHV

-49 ATLITGSCDETEED
+49 ATLLTGSCDETEED
-63 YLSVHKSKYRLIR
+63 YLSVRKQSYRLIR
-76 VACLQKKFNL
+76 VACLQKKFNP

-97 RLIKSLH
+97 RLIKSLYI
-104 TDVVHTHTSKAGFL
+104 DVVHTHTSKAGFL
-118 GRLAASTM
+118 GRLAASTV
-126 KSKPVRI
+126 KPRSVRV

-144 FSSWKTKLVYT
+144 FSSWKTRLVYS
-155 IEKFLEIFTD
+155 IEKFLELFTD
-165 SFVAMGSQVRNDL
+165 SFVAMGSQVRKDL

-186 AKFNV
+186 AKFKV
-191 FFPGLPRRFFEP
+191 FFPGLPSRVFEP
-203 KPIARQELGLKENG
+203 KLIARKELGFAENG
-217 TYILFVGRMTA
+217 TYVLFVGRMTA

-236 DSIKELVKRKVDI
+236 DSIKELVERKVDI
-249 QVLAAGDGELLAGLR
+249 QVLAAGDGELLASLR
-264 DQAAEADLPITFLGW
+264 DRAVQEDLPIVFLGW
-279 RSDIPKLIAASDIA
+279 RSDISKLISASDIA

-363 AGRERATR
+363 AGRERTSR
-371 YFSLEKMC
+371 YFSLDKMC

>member
-1 MLLREDSHMAEKLGH
+1 
-16 PIKVLHV
+16 
-23 VTRMNTGGVAV
+23 
-34 LLDDLMSSFDPRLVE
+34 MSSFDPRLVE

-63 YLSVHKSKYRLIR
+63 YLFVRKPNYRLIR
-76 VACLQKKFNL
+76 VTYLRKKFNL

-97 RLIKSLH
+97 RLIKSIQI
-104 TDVVHTHTSKAGFL
+104 DVIHTHTSKAGLL
-118 GRLAASTM
+118 GRLAASTL
-126 KSKPVRI
+126 KPRPVRV

-144 FSSWKTKLVYT
+144 FSSWKTKLVYS
-155 IEKFLEIFTD
+155 IEKFLELFTD
-165 SFVAMGSQVRNDL
+165 SFVAMGSQVRSDL

-191 FFPGLPRRFFEP
+191 FFPGLPSRVFEP
-203 KPIARQELGLKENG
+203 KSIARKELGLEEKD
-217 TYILFVGRMTA
+217 TYVLFVGRMTA

-236 DSIKELVKRKVDI
+236 DSVKAFVQRKIDI

-264 DQAAEADLPITFLGW
+264 DQVSQAGLPIKFLGW

-326 VLVNDL
+326 VLINDL

-379 ADHTELYQL
+379 ADHTELYQF

>member
-1 MLLREDSHMAEKLGH
+1 MAEKLGR

-34 LLDDLMSSFDPRLVE
+34 LLDDLMSAFDSRLVE
-49 ATLITGSCDETEED
+49 ATLLTGSCDETEED
-63 YLSVHKSKYRLIR
+63 YLSVHQPSYRLIR

-86 QKDIQA
+86 PKDIQA

-104 TDVVHTHTSKAGFL
+104 IDVVHTHTSKAGLL
-118 GRLAASTM
+118 GRFAASTV
-126 KSKPVRI
+126 KPKPIRV

-144 FSSWKTKLVYT
+144 FSSWKTKLVYS
-155 IEKFLEIFTD
+155 IEKFLELFTD
-165 SFVAMGSQVRNDL
+165 SFVAMGSQVKNDL

-191 FFPGLPRRFFEP
+191 FFPGLPNRVFEP
-203 KPIARQELGLKENG
+203 KSITRKELGLEEKN
-217 TYILFVGRMTA
+217 TYVLFVGRMTA

-236 DSIKELVKRKVDI
+236 DSIRELVKRKVNV

-264 DQAAEADLPITFLGW
+264 DQATDAGLPITFLGW
-279 RSDIPKLIAASDIA
+279 RSDISKLIAASDIA

-326 VLVNDL
+326 VLINDL

-363 AGRERATR
+363 AGRERASR